1 MKVDQGLC
9 LGVLVNPYA
18 GLGGS
23 VALKGSD
30 GVQTREEALRRGATP
45 QAPGRMS
52 RALKALSAVSNVS
65 VLTWGGDMGENSCWV
80 AKVPCTVIGES
91 PVPSSPDDT
100 RAAAAALK
108 AAGAE
113 LILFAG
119 GDGTARDLVDAIGLG
134 TPVLGTPVLGVP
146 AGCKMHSAVY
156 AVNPEAA
163 GSLLAELAGGGL
175 VALENAEVRD
185 IDEAAFREGVVKAR
199 HYGELQVPAEARYL
213 QQVKC
218 GGREVEDLVITEVAA
233 WVADTLED
241 DTWYLMGSGSTVA
254 VVMEQL
260 GLENTLLGVDLVR
273 NGEVVAADL
282 GAQQLLAH
290 IGEGPAKAVIT
301 VIGGQGHLFG
311 RGNQQFSPALI
322 RHLGKDNIQ
331 ILATRTKLETLGGR
345 PLLVDSGDAALDK
358 QLCGLW
364 PVTTGYED
372 QILYRV
378 GTNASLIES

>member
-30 GVQTREEALRRGATP
+30 GVQTRDEALRRGAEP
-45 QAPGRMS
+45 QAPARMS
-52 RALKALSAVSNVS
+52 RALKALSTVSNVT
-65 VLTWGGDMGENSCWV
+65 VLTWGGDMGENSCR
-80 AKVPCTVIGES
+80 AANVPCTVIGES
-91 PVPSSPDDT
+91 SMPSNPDDT

-134 TPVLGTPVLGVP
+134 TPVLGVP

-175 VALENAEVRD
+175 VALESAEVRD

-233 WVADTLED
+233 WVADSLED

-282 GAQQLLAH
+282 GAQQLLER
-290 IGEGPAKAVIT
+290 IGNEPANAVVT

-322 RHLGKDNIQ
+322 RRLGKENIQ
-331 ILATRTKLETLGGR
+331 ILATRTKLETLEGR
-345 PLLVDSGDAALDK
+345 PLLVDSGDPDLDK

-378 GTNASLIES
+378 STEAVDA

>member
-30 GVQTREEALRRGATP
+30 GVQTRDEALRRGAKP

-52 RALKALSAVSNVS
+52 RALKALSAATKVS
-65 VLTWGGDMGENSCWV
+65 VLTWGGDMGENSCRS
-80 AKVPCTVIGES
+80 ANVPCTVIGES
-91 PVPSSPDDT
+91 PMPSSPDDT

-134 TPVLGTPVLGVP
+134 TPVLGVP

-175 VALENAEVRD
+175 VALESAEVRD

-233 WVADTLED
+233 WVADSLED

-260 GLENTLLGVDLVR
+260 GLGNTLLGVDLVR

-282 GAQQLLAH
+282 GARQLLEH
-290 IGEGPAKAVIT
+290 IGDAPAKAVIT

-322 RHLGKDNIQ
+322 RRLGKENIQ
-331 ILATRTKLETLGGR
+331 ILATRTKLETLEGR

>member
-30 GVQTREEALRRGATP
+30 GVQTRDEALRRGAEP
-45 QAPGRMS
+45 QAPARMS
-52 RALKALSAVSNVS
+52 RALKALSTVSNVT
-65 VLTWGGDMGENSCWV
+65 VLTWGGDMGENSCRAANV
-80 AKVPCTVIGES
+80 RCTVIGES
-91 PVPSSPDDT
+91 SMPSNPDDT

-134 TPVLGTPVLGVP
+134 TPVLGVP

-175 VALENAEVRD
+175 VALESAEVRD

-233 WVADTLED
+233 WVADSLED

-282 GAQQLLAH
+282 GAQQLLER
-290 IGEGPAKAVIT
+290 IGNEPANAVVT

-322 RHLGKDNIQ
+322 RRLGKENIQ
-331 ILATRTKLETLGGR
+331 ILATRTKLETLEGR
-345 PLLVDSGDAALDK
+345 PLLVDSGDPDLDK

-378 GTNASLIES
+378 STEAVDA

>member
-30 GVQTREEALRRGATP
+30 GVQTRDEALRRGAEP
-45 QAPGRMS
+45 QAPARMS
-52 RALKALSAVSNVS
+52 RALKALSTVSNVT
-65 VLTWGGDMGENSCWV
+65 VLTWGGDMGENSCR
-80 AKVPCTVIGES
+80 AANVPCTVIGES
-91 PVPSSPDDT
+91 SMPSNPDDT

-134 TPVLGTPVLGVP
+134 TPVLGVP

-175 VALENAEVRD
+175 VALESAEVRD

-233 WVADTLED
+233 WVADSLED

-282 GAQQLLAH
+282 GARQLLEH
-290 IGEGPAKAVIT
+290 IGDAPAKAVIT

-322 RHLGKDNIQ
+322 RRLGKENIQ
-331 ILATRTKLETLGGR
+331 ILATRTKLETLEGR
-345 PLLVDSGDAALDK
+345 PLLVDSGDAELDK

-378 GTNASLIES
+378 GANASLIES

>member
-30 GVQTREEALRRGATP
+30 GVQTRDEALRRGAEP
-45 QAPGRMS
+45 QAPARMS
-52 RALKALSAVSNVS
+52 RALKALSTVSNVT
-65 VLTWGGDMGENSCWV
+65 VLTWGGDMGENSCR
-80 AKVPCTVIGES
+80 AANVPCTVIGES
-91 PVPSSPDDT
+91 SMPSNPDDT

-134 TPVLGTPVLGVP
+134 TPVLGVP

-175 VALENAEVRD
+175 VALESAEVRD

-233 WVADTLED
+233 WVADSLED

-260 GLENTLLGVDLVR
+260 GLENTL
-273 NGEVVAADL
+273 
-282 GAQQLLAH
+282 Q
-290 IGEGPAKAVIT
+290 IGRASCRE
-301 VIGGQGHLFG
+301 
-311 RGNQQFSPALI
+311 
-322 RHLGKDNIQ
+322 
-331 ILATRTKLETLGGR
+331 
-345 PLLVDSGDAALDK
+345 
-358 QLCGLW
+358 
-364 PVTTGYED
+364 
-372 QILYRV
+372 RV
-378 GTNASLIES
+378 

>member
-30 GVQTREEALRRGATP
+30 GVQTRDEALRRGAEP

-65 VLTWGGDMGENSCWV
+65 VLTWGGDMGESSCR
-80 AKVPCTVIGES
+80 AANVPCTVIGES
-91 PVPSSPDDT
+91 PMPSSPDDT
-100 RAAAAALK
+100 RVAAAALK

-119 GDGTARDLVDAIGLG
+119 GDGTARDLVDAIG
-134 TPVLGTPVLGVP
+134 LGTPVLGVP

-175 VALENAEVRD
+175 VALESAEVRD

-199 HYGELQVPAEARYL
+199 HYGDLQVPAEARYL

-218 GGREVEDLVITEVAA
+218 GGREVEDLVVTEVAA
-233 WVADTLED
+233 WVADSLED

-260 GLENTLLGVDLVR
+260 GLDNTLLGVDLVR

-282 GAQQLLAH
+282 GARQLLEH
-290 IGEGPAKAVIT
+290 IGDAPAKAVIT

-322 RHLGKDNIQ
+322 RRLGKENIQ
-331 ILATRTKLETLGGR
+331 ILATRTKLETLEGR
-345 PLLVDSGDAALDK
+345 PLLVDSGDAKLDK

>member
-30 GVQTREEALRRGATP
+30 GVQTRDEALRRGAEP

-65 VLTWGGDMGENSCWV
+65 VLTWGGDMGENSCR
-80 AKVPCTVIGES
+80 AANVPCTVIGES
-91 PVPSSPDDT
+91 PMPSSQNDT

-119 GDGTARDLVDAIGLG
+119 GDGTARDLVDAIG
-134 TPVLGTPVLGVP
+134 LGTPVLGVP

-175 VALENAEVRD
+175 VALESAEVRD

-218 GGREVEDLVITEVAA
+218 GGREVEDLVVTEVAA
-233 WVADTLED
+233 WVADSLED

-260 GLENTLLGVDLVR
+260 GLDNTLLGVDLVR

-282 GAQQLLAH
+282 GARQLLEH
-290 IGEGPAKAVIT
+290 IGDAPAKAVIT

-322 RHLGKDNIQ
+322 RRLGKENIQ
-331 ILATRTKLETLGGR
+331 ILATRTKLETLEGR
-345 PLLVDSGDAALDK
+345 PLLVDSGDAKLDK

-378 GTNASLIES
+378 GTNASLIEG

>member
-1 MKVDQGLC
+1 MKADQGLC

-65 VLTWGGDMGENSCWV
+65 VVTWGGDMGENSCRA

-91 PVPSSPDDT
+91 PMPSSPDDT
-100 RAAAAALK
+100 RAAAVALK

-119 GDGTARDLVDAIGLG
+119 GDGTARDLVDAIG
-134 TPVLGTPVLGVP
+134 LGTPVLGVP

-175 VALENAEVRD
+175 VALESAEVRD

-233 WVADTLED
+233 WVADSLED

-282 GAQQLLAH
+282 GAQQLLER
-290 IGEGPAKAVIT
+290 IGNEPANAVVT

-322 RHLGKDNIQ
+322 RRLGKENIQ
-331 ILATRTKLETLGGR
+331 ILATRTKLETLEGR
-345 PLLVDSGDAALDK
+345 PLLVDSGDPDLDK

-378 GTNASLIES
+378 STEAVDA

>member
-1 MKVDQGLC
+1 MKTPQPLVI
-9 LGVLVNPYA
+9 GVLVNPFA
-18 GLGGS
+18 GIGGS

-30 GVQTREEALRRGATP
+30 GEATRDEALRRGAVA
-45 QAPGRMS
+45 QAPARMA
-52 RALKALSAVSNVS
+52 RALSSLAGLSNVS
-65 VLTWGGDMGENSCWV
+65 LLTWGGAMGAQSCAEAGLACQV
-80 AKVPCTVIGES
+80 VGES
-91 PVPSSPDDT
+91 SMPSSPDDT
-100 RAAAAALK
+100 REAARQLQ

-113 LILFAG
+113 MLIFAG
-119 GDGTARDLVDAIGLG
+119 GDGTARDLVDAVGLSM
-134 TPVLGTPVLGVP
+134 PVLGVP

-163 GSLLAELAGGGL
+163 GSLLAELAQGEL
-175 VALENAEVRD
+175 VALQQAEVRD
-185 IDEAAFREGVVKAR
+185 IDEQAFREGVVRAR

-218 GGREVEDLVITEVAA
+218 GGREVEDLVVTEVAA
-233 WVADTLED
+233 WVADAMEE

-260 GLENTLLGVDLVR
+260 GLENTLLGVDAVY
-273 NGEVVAADL
+273 NHEVVASDL
-282 GAQQLLAH
+282 GAKALRDL
-290 IGEGPAKAVIT
+290 IGDEPARAVIT

-322 RHLGKDNIQ
+322 RRLGKENIQ
-331 ILATRTKLETLGGR
+331 ILATRTKLNTLEGR
-345 PLLVDSGDAALDK
+345 PLLVDTGDAELDRE
-358 QLCGLW
+358 LCGLW

-378 GTNASLIES
+378 ATDAEIS

>member
-1 MKVDQGLC
+1 MKVDQSLC
-9 LGVLVNPYA
+9 FAVLVNPYA

-30 GVQTREEALRRGATP
+30 GEQTRDEALRRGAEP
-45 QAPGRMS
+45 QAPQRMG
-52 RALKALSAVSNVS
+52 RALSVLPADAKVS
-65 VLTWGGDMGENSCWV
+65 VLTWAGEMGETSCRL
-80 AKVPCTVIGES
+80 AGLPCTVIGES
-91 PVPSSPDDT
+91 SMPSTPEDT
-100 RAAAAALK
+100 RTAAAALK

-119 GDGTARDLVDAIGLG
+119 GDGTARDLVDAIGLSS
-134 TPVLGTPVLGVP
+134 PVLGVP

-163 GSLLAELAGGGL
+163 GQLLAELAGGGL

-233 WVADTLED
+233 WVADTLEE

-260 GLENTLLGVDLVR
+260 GLDNTLLGVDLVR
-273 NGEVVAADL
+273 NGEVVASDL
-282 GAQQLLAH
+282 GAQQLLEF
-290 IGEGPAKAVIT
+290 IGDAPAKAVIT

-322 RHLGKDNIQ
+322 RRLGKENIQ
-331 ILATRTKLETLGGR
+331 VLATRSKLETLEGR
-345 PLLVDSGDAALDK
+345 PLLADTGDADLDK

-372 QILYRV
+372 TILYRV
-378 GTNASLIES
+378 GTDASLIDNG

>member
-65 VLTWGGDMGENSCWV
+65 VVTWGGDMGENSCRA

-91 PVPSSPDDT
+91 PMPSSPDDT

-134 TPVLGTPVLGVP
+134 TPVLGVP

-175 VALENAEVRD
+175 VALESAEVRD

-233 WVADTLED
+233 WVADSLED

-282 GAQQLLAH
+282 GARQLLEH
-290 IGEGPAKAVIT
+290 IGDAPAKAVIT

-322 RHLGKDNIQ
+322 RRLGKENIQ
-331 ILATRTKLETLGGR
+331 ILATRTKLETLEGR

-378 GTNASLIES
+378 GTNASSIES